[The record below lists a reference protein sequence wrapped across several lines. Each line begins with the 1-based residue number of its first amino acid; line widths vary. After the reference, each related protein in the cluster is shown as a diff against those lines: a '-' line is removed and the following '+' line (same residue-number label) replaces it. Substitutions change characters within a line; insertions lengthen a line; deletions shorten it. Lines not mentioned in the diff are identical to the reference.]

1 MPLNNFSHNYRPSP
15 TPQQPQVPQ
24 QPQQPS
30 VPGRVDN
37 DNKDSVVSLKNNR
50 FHLDESVMIVYNPTK
65 DDLEIKARTGG
76 VQTISPSVN
85 LVASK
90 ADVDPSK
97 EGVYYKRVE
106 DKVEEV
112 YVVKEGVIY
121 TLSIPTTDN
130 NTPQPVPTP
139 GPNVPTPSPV
149 PQPQPAEKKE
159 VELITSESQVKL
171 ADTGDKVY
179 FLLDAVSHSIKKII
193 AVLGGHRFDHTLAT
207 PEPPKETVFI
217 VDSKDEIDR
226 AKDGTYY
233 VKNAQGDLT
242 EIYVVKNTQLI
253 TFKPSTITN
262 QRIGTWSI

>member
-15 TPQQPQVPQ
+15 TPQQPQVP

-90 ADVDPSK
+90 ADVDPNK
-97 EGVYYKRVE
+97 EGVYYKRVA

-121 TLSIPTTDN
+121 TLQIPTTDN

-139 GPNVPTPSPV
+139 QPT
-149 PQPQPAEKKE
+149 EKKE
-159 VELITSESQVKL
+159 VELITSESQVIL

-217 VDSKDEIDR
+217 VNSKDEIDR

>member
-15 TPQQPQVPQ
+15 TPQQPQVP

-90 ADVDPSK
+90 ADVDPNK
-97 EGVYYKRVE
+97 EGVYYKRVA

-112 YVVKEGVIY
+112 YVVKDGVIY

-139 GPNVPTPSPV
+139 GPNVPSPSPV
-149 PQPQPAEKKE
+149 PQPQPTEKKE

-171 ADTGDKVY
+171 ADLGDKVY
-179 FLLDAVSHSIKKII
+179 FLLDAATNSIKKII
-193 AVLGGHRFDHTLAT
+193 AVLGGHRFDHTLVT

>member
-15 TPQQPQVPQ
+15 TPQQPPVPQ
-24 QPQQPS
+24 QPGQPS

-90 ADVDPSK
+90 VDVDPNK
-97 EGVYYKRVE
+97 EGVYYKRVA

-112 YVVKEGVIY
+112 YVVKDGVIY

-130 NTPQPVPTP
+130 NTPQP
-139 GPNVPTPSPV
+139 NVPPT
-149 PQPQPAEKKE
+149 PQPQQPAERKE
-159 VELITSESQVKL
+159 VELITSESQVSL

-217 VDSKDEIDR
+217 VNSKDEIDR

>member
-15 TPQQPQVPQ
+15 TPQQPQVP

-85 LVASK
+85 LVAGK

-97 EGVYYKRVE
+97 EGVYYKRVA

-139 GPNVPTPSPV
+139 T
-149 PQPQPAEKKE
+149 PQPTEEKKE

-171 ADTGDKVY
+171 ADPGDKIY
-179 FLLDAVSHSIKKII
+179 FLLDAATNSIKKII
-193 AVLGGHRFDHTLAT
+193 AVLGGHRFDHTLAA

-217 VDSKDEIDR
+217 VNSKDEIDR

>member
-1 MPLNNFSHNYRPSP
+1 
-15 TPQQPQVPQ
+15 
-24 QPQQPS
+24 
-30 VPGRVDN
+30 VDN

-90 ADVDPSK
+90 VDVDPNK
-97 EGVYYKRVE
+97 EGVYYKRVA

-112 YVVKEGVIY
+112 YVVKDGVIY

-139 GPNVPTPSPV
+139 T
-149 PQPQPAEKKE
+149 PQPTEKKE
-159 VELITSESQVKL
+159 VELITSESQVSL
-171 ADTGDKVY
+171 ADTSDKVY

-193 AVLGGHRFDHTLAT
+193 AVLGGHRFDHTITA

-217 VDSKDEIDR
+217 VNSKDEIDR

-233 VKNAQGDLT
+233 VKNEQGDLT

>member
-15 TPQQPQVPQ
+15 TPQQPPVP

-97 EGVYYKRVE
+97 EGVYYKRVV

-139 GPNVPTPSPV
+139 GPNVPTP
-149 PQPQPAEKKE
+149 QPQEEKRE
-159 VELITSESQVKL
+159 VEFITSEAQVL
-171 ADTGDKVY
+171 AASRDNKVY
-179 FLLDAVSHSIKKII
+179 FLLDIATKSVKKII
-193 AVLGGHRFDHTLAT
+193 TVVNGERFDHTLAT
-207 PEPPKETVFI
+207 PQQETPKETVFI
-217 VDSKDEIDR
+217 VDSKDEINR
-226 AKDGTYY
+226 SVNGTYY

-242 EIYVVKNTQLI
+242 EIYVVKENQLI

>member
-15 TPQQPQVPQ
+15 TPQQPQVP

-90 ADVDPSK
+90 ADVDPNK

-112 YVVKEGVIY
+112 YVVKDGVIY

-139 GPNVPTPSPV
+139 T
-149 PQPQPAEKKE
+149 PQPTEEKKE
-159 VELITSESQVKL
+159 VELITSESQVSL
-171 ADTGDKVY
+171 AGSDKVY
-179 FLLDAVSHSIKKII
+179 FLLDAATNSIKKII
-193 AVLGGHRFDHTLAT
+193 AVLGGHRFDHTLAA

-217 VDSKDEIDR
+217 VNSKDEIDR

>member
-1 MPLNNFSHNYRPSP
+1 
-15 TPQQPQVPQ
+15 
-24 QPQQPS
+24 
-30 VPGRVDN
+30 VDN

-76 VQTISPSVN
+76 IQTISPSVN
-85 LVASK
+85 LVAGK

-97 EGVYYKRVE
+97 EGVYYKRVA

-130 NTPQPVPTP
+130 NAPQPVPTP
-139 GPNVPTPSPV
+139 QPNVPPT
-149 PQPQPAEKKE
+149 PQPQQPAERKE
-159 VELITSESQVKL
+159 VELVTSESQVSL

-217 VDSKDEIDR
+217 VNSKDEIDR

-233 VKNAQGDLT
+233 VKNEQGDLT

>member
-15 TPQQPQVPQ
+15 TPQQPPVP

-97 EGVYYKRVE
+97 EGVYYKRVV

-121 TLSIPTTDN
+121 TLSISTTDN
-130 NTPQPVPTP
+130 NTPQP
-139 GPNVPTPSPV
+139 NIPTPSPV
-149 PQPQPAEKKE
+149 PQPQPTEKKE

-171 ADTGDKVY
+171 ADPGDKVY
-179 FLLDAVSHSIKKII
+179 FLLDAATKSVKKII
-193 AVLGGHRFDHTLAT
+193 TVVNGERFDHTLAT
-207 PEPPKETVFI
+207 PQQETPKETVFI
-217 VDSKDEIDR
+217 VDSKDEINR
-226 AKDGTYY
+226 SVNGTYY

-242 EIYVVKNTQLI
+242 EIYVVKENQLI

>member
-24 QPQQPS
+24 PQQPN

-90 ADVDPSK
+90 ADVDPNK
-97 EGVYYKRVE
+97 EGVYYKRVA

-112 YVVKEGVIY
+112 YVVKDGVIY

-130 NTPQPVPTP
+130 NAPQPVPTP
-139 GPNVPTPSPV
+139 GPNVPPT
-149 PQPQPAEKKE
+149 PQPQQPAERKE
-159 VELITSESQVKL
+159 VELITSESQVSL

-193 AVLGGHRFDHTLAT
+193 AVLGGHRFDHTLAA

-217 VDSKDEIDR
+217 VNSKDEIDR

>member
-76 VQTISPSVN
+76 IQTISPSVN
-85 LVASK
+85 LVAGK

-139 GPNVPTPSPV
+139 QPNLPT
-149 PQPQPAEKKE
+149 PQPQQPAERRE
-159 VELITSESQVKL
+159 IELITSESQVRL
-171 ADTGDKVY
+171 ADANDKVY
-179 FLLDAVSHSIKKII
+179 FLLDAVSNSIKKII

-217 VDSKDEIDR
+217 VNSKDEINR

>member
-15 TPQQPQVPQ
+15 TPQQPQVP

-76 VQTISPSVN
+76 VQTINPSVN
-85 LVASK
+85 LVAGK

-139 GPNVPTPSPV
+139 QPNVPTPQ
-149 PQPQPAEKKE
+149 PQQPAERRE
-159 VELITSESQVKL
+159 IELITSESQVRL
-171 ADTGDKVY
+171 ADANDKVY
-179 FLLDAVSHSIKKII
+179 FLLDAVSNSIKKII

-217 VDSKDEIDR
+217 VHSKDEIDR

>member
-37 DNKDSVVSLKNNR
+37 DSKDSVVSLKNNR

-76 VQTISPSVN
+76 IQTISPSVN
-85 LVASK
+85 LVAGK
-90 ADVDPSK
+90 ADVDPNK
-97 EGVYYKRVE
+97 EGVYYKRVA

-130 NTPQPVPTP
+130 NIPQPVPTP
-139 GPNVPTPSPV
+139 QPNVPTPQ
-149 PQPQPAEKKE
+149 PQQPAEKKE

-171 ADTGDKVY
+171 ADPGDKVY
-179 FLLDAVSHSIKKII
+179 FLLDAATNSIKKII
-193 AVLGGHRFDHTLAT
+193 AVLGGHRFDHTLTA

-217 VDSKDEIDR
+217 VNSKDEIDR

-233 VKNAQGDLT
+233 VKNEQGDLT

>member
-24 QPQQPS
+24 QPQQPN

-90 ADVDPSK
+90 ADVDPTK

-112 YVVKEGVIY
+112 YVVKDGVIY

-130 NTPQPVPTP
+130 NTPQP
-139 GPNVPTPSPV
+139 NVPTP
-149 PQPQPAEKKE
+149 QPQQPTEKKE
-159 VELITSESQVKL
+159 VELITSESQVSL

-193 AVLGGHRFDHTLAT
+193 AVLGGHRFDHTLAA

-217 VDSKDEIDR
+217 VNSKDEIDR

>member
-90 ADVDPSK
+90 ADVDPNK
-97 EGVYYKRVE
+97 EGVYYKRVA

-112 YVVKEGVIY
+112 YVVKDGVIY

-139 GPNVPTPSPV
+139 QPT
-149 PQPQPAEKKE
+149 EKKE

-171 ADTGDKVY
+171 ADPGDKVY

-193 AVLGGHRFDHTLAT
+193 TVLGGHRFDHTLAT

-217 VDSKDEIDR
+217 VNSKDEIDR

>member
-15 TPQQPQVPQ
+15 TPQQPQVP

-90 ADVDPSK
+90 ADVDPNK
-97 EGVYYKRVE
+97 EGVYYKRVA

-112 YVVKEGVIY
+112 YVVKDGVIY

-139 GPNVPTPSPV
+139 QPT
-149 PQPQPAEKKE
+149 EKKE
-159 VELITSESQVKL
+159 VELITSESQVIL

-193 AVLGGHRFDHTLAT
+193 AVLGGHRFDHTLAA

-217 VDSKDEIDR
+217 VNSKDEIDR

>member
-15 TPQQPQVPQ
+15 TPQQPQVP

-90 ADVDPSK
+90 ADVDPNK
-97 EGVYYKRVE
+97 EGVYYKRVA

-112 YVVKEGVIY
+112 YVVKDGVIF

-139 GPNVPTPSPV
+139 T
-149 PQPQPAEKKE
+149 PQPTEEKKE
-159 VELITSESQVKL
+159 VELITSESQVIL

-193 AVLGGHRFDHTLAT
+193 AVLGGHRFDHTLAA

-217 VDSKDEIDR
+217 VNSKDEIDR

>member
-90 ADVDPSK
+90 ADVDPNK
-97 EGVYYKRVE
+97 EGVYYKRVA
-106 DKVEEV
+106 DK
-112 YVVKEGVIY
+112 
-121 TLSIPTTDN
+121 
-130 NTPQPVPTP
+130 
-139 GPNVPTPSPV
+139 
-149 PQPQPAEKKE
+149 
-159 VELITSESQVKL
+159 
-171 ADTGDKVY
+171 
-179 FLLDAVSHSIKKII
+179 
-193 AVLGGHRFDHTLAT
+193 
-207 PEPPKETVFI
+207 
-217 VDSKDEIDR
+217 DR
-226 AKDGTYY
+226 RS
-233 VKNAQGDLT
+233 LC
-242 EIYVVKNTQLI
+242 
-253 TFKPSTITN
+253 S
-262 QRIGTWSI
+262 

>member
-15 TPQQPQVPQ
+15 TPQQPPVP
-24 QPQQPS
+24 QPS

-97 EGVYYKRVE
+97 EGVYYKRVA

-139 GPNVPTPSPV
+139 GPNVPTP
-149 PQPQPAEKKE
+149 QPQEEKRE
-159 VELITSESQVKL
+159 VEFITSESQVIL

-193 AVLGGHRFDHTLAT
+193 AVLGGHRFDHTLAA

>member
-90 ADVDPSK
+90 ADVDPNK
-97 EGVYYKRVE
+97 EGVYYKRVA

-112 YVVKEGVIY
+112 YVVKDGVIY

-139 GPNVPTPSPV
+139 TPQPNVPTPQ
-149 PQPQPAEKKE
+149 PQQPAEKKE

-171 ADTGDKVY
+171 ADPGDKVY
-179 FLLDAVSHSIKKII
+179 FLLDAATNSIKKII

-217 VDSKDEIDR
+217 VNSKDEIDR

>member
-15 TPQQPQVPQ
+15 TPQQPQVP

-90 ADVDPSK
+90 ADVDPNK
-97 EGVYYKRVE
+97 EGVYYKRVA

-112 YVVKEGVIY
+112 YVVKDGVIY

-139 GPNVPTPSPV
+139 QPT
-149 PQPQPAEKKE
+149 EKKE
-159 VELITSESQVKL
+159 VELITSESQVIL

-217 VDSKDEIDR
+217 VNSKDEIDR

>member
-15 TPQQPQVPQ
+15 TPQQPQVP

-90 ADVDPSK
+90 VDVDPNK
-97 EGVYYKRVE
+97 EGVYYKRVA

-112 YVVKEGVIY
+112 YVVKDGVIY

-130 NTPQPVPTP
+130 NTQQPVPTP
-139 GPNVPTPSPV
+139 QPNVPSP
-149 PQPQPAEKKE
+149 PQPQPTEKKE

-171 ADTGDKVY
+171 ADPGDKVY
-179 FLLDAVSHSIKKII
+179 FLLDAATNSIKKII
-193 AVLGGHRFDHTLAT
+193 AVLGGHRFDHTLAA

-217 VDSKDEIDR
+217 VNSKDEIDR

>member
-15 TPQQPQVPQ
+15 TPQQPQVP

-90 ADVDPSK
+90 ADVDPNK
-97 EGVYYKRVE
+97 EGVYYKRVA

-112 YVVKEGVIY
+112 YVVKDGVIY

-130 NTPQPVPTP
+130 NTPQPT
-139 GPNVPTPSPV
+139 
-149 PQPQPAEKKE
+149 EKKE
-159 VELITSESQVKL
+159 VELITSESQVIL

-193 AVLGGHRFDHTLAT
+193 AVLGGHRFDHTLAA

-217 VDSKDEIDR
+217 VNSKDEIDR

>member
-15 TPQQPQVPQ
+15 TPQQPQVP

-90 ADVDPSK
+90 ADVDPKK
-97 EGVYYKRVE
+97 EGVYYKRVA

-139 GPNVPTPSPV
+139 QPT
-149 PQPQPAEKKE
+149 EKKE
-159 VELITSESQVKL
+159 VELITSESQVSL

-193 AVLGGHRFDHTLAT
+193 AVLGGHRFDHTLAA
-207 PEPPKETVFI
+207 PEPPKETVF
-217 VDSKDEIDR
+217 VVNSKDEIDR

>member
-15 TPQQPQVPQ
+15 TPQQPQVP

-90 ADVDPSK
+90 ADVDPNK
-97 EGVYYKRVE
+97 EGVYYKRVA

-112 YVVKEGVIY
+112 YVVKDGVIY

-139 GPNVPTPSPV
+139 T
-149 PQPQPAEKKE
+149 PQPTEKKE
-159 VELITSESQVKL
+159 VELITSESQVIL

-193 AVLGGHRFDHTLAT
+193 AVLGGHRFDHTITA

-217 VDSKDEIDR
+217 VNSKDEIDR

-233 VKNAQGDLT
+233 VKNEQGDLT

-253 TFKPSTITN
+253 TFKPSTITS

>member
-24 QPQQPS
+24 PQQPN

-90 ADVDPSK
+90 ADVDPNK
-97 EGVYYKRVE
+97 EGVYYKRVA

-130 NTPQPVPTP
+130 NIPQPVPTP
-139 GPNVPTPSPV
+139 QPNVPPT
-149 PQPQPAEKKE
+149 PQPQPAERKE

-171 ADTGDKVY
+171 ADPGDKVY
-179 FLLDAVSHSIKKII
+179 FLLDAATNSIKKII

>member
-15 TPQQPQVPQ
+15 TPQQPQVP

-90 ADVDPSK
+90 ADVDPNK
-97 EGVYYKRVE
+97 EGVYYKRVA

-112 YVVKEGVIY
+112 YVVKDGVIY

-139 GPNVPTPSPV
+139 T
-149 PQPQPAEKKE
+149 PQPTEKKE
-159 VELITSESQVKL
+159 VELITSESQVIL

-193 AVLGGHRFDHTLAT
+193 AVLGGHRFDHTITA

-217 VDSKDEIDR
+217 VNSKDEIDR

-233 VKNAQGDLT
+233 VKNEQGDLT

>member
-76 VQTISPSVN
+76 IQTISPSVN

-90 ADVDPSK
+90 ADVDPTK

-112 YVVKEGVIY
+112 YVVKDGVIY
-121 TLSIPTTDN
+121 TLQIPTTNN

-139 GPNVPTPSPV
+139 QPNVPPTPSP
-149 PQPQPAEKKE
+149 QPTEEKKE
-159 VELITSESQVKL
+159 VELITSESQVRL
-171 ADTGDKVY
+171 ADANDKVY

-207 PEPPKETVFI
+207 PEPQKETVFI
-217 VDSKDEIDR
+217 VNSKDEIDR

-242 EIYVVKNTQLI
+242 EIFVVNITQII
-253 TFKPSTITN
+253 TIKPSTITY
-262 QRIGTWSI
+262 QRLGTWSI

>member
-15 TPQQPQVPQ
+15 TPQQPQVP

-76 VQTISPSVN
+76 VQTINPSVN
-85 LVASK
+85 LVAVK

-139 GPNVPTPSPV
+139 QPNVPTPQ
-149 PQPQPAEKKE
+149 PQQPAERRE
-159 VELITSESQVKL
+159 IELITSESQVRL
-171 ADTGDKVY
+171 ADANDKVY
-179 FLLDAVSHSIKKII
+179 FLLDAVSNSIKKII

-217 VDSKDEIDR
+217 VNSKDEIDR

>member
-90 ADVDPSK
+90 VDVDPNK
-97 EGVYYKRVE
+97 EGVYYKRVA

-112 YVVKEGVIY
+112 YVVKDGVIY

-139 GPNVPTPSPV
+139 T
-149 PQPQPAEKKE
+149 PQPTEKKE
-159 VELITSESQVKL
+159 VELITSESQVSL
-171 ADTGDKVY
+171 ADTSDKVY

-193 AVLGGHRFDHTLAT
+193 AVLGGHRFDHTITA

-217 VDSKDEIDR
+217 VNSKDEIDR

-233 VKNAQGDLT
+233 VKNEQGDLT

>member
-15 TPQQPQVPQ
+15 TPQQPQVP

-90 ADVDPSK
+90 ADVDPNK
-97 EGVYYKRVE
+97 EGVYYKRVV

-130 NTPQPVPTP
+130 NTPQP
-139 GPNVPTPSPV
+139 NVPTPSPV
-149 PQPQPAEKKE
+149 PQPQPTEEKKE

-171 ADTGDKVY
+171 ADPGDKVY
-179 FLLDAVSHSIKKII
+179 FLLDAATNSIKKII
-193 AVLGGHRFDHTLAT
+193 AVLGGHRFDHTLTA

-217 VDSKDEIDR
+217 VNSKDEIDR

>member
-1 MPLNNFSHNYRPSP
+1 MPLNNFSRNYRPSP
-15 TPQQPQVPQ
+15 TPQQAQVP

-90 ADVDPSK
+90 ADVDPNK
-97 EGVYYKRVE
+97 EGVYYKRVA

-112 YVVKEGVIY
+112 YVVKDGVIY

-130 NTPQPVPTP
+130 NTPQPVP
-139 GPNVPTPSPV
+139 
-149 PQPQPAEKKE
+149 QPQPTEKKE
-159 VELITSESQVKL
+159 VELITSESQVIL

-193 AVLGGHRFDHTLAT
+193 AVLGGHRFDHTLAA

-217 VDSKDEIDR
+217 VNSKDEIDR

>member
-15 TPQQPQVPQ
+15 TPQKPQVP

-90 ADVDPSK
+90 ADVDPNK
-97 EGVYYKRVE
+97 EGVYYKRVA

-112 YVVKEGVIY
+112 YVVKDGVIY

-139 GPNVPTPSPV
+139 QPT
-149 PQPQPAEKKE
+149 EKKE
-159 VELITSESQVKL
+159 VELITSESQVIL

-217 VDSKDEIDR
+217 VNSKDEIDR

>member
-15 TPQQPQVPQ
+15 TPQQPQVP

-90 ADVDPSK
+90 ADVDPNK
-97 EGVYYKRVE
+97 EGVYYKRVV

-130 NTPQPVPTP
+130 NVPQPVPTP
-139 GPNVPTPSPV
+139 QPT
-149 PQPQPAEKKE
+149 EKKE
-159 VELITSESQVKL
+159 VELITSESQVSL

-193 AVLGGHRFDHTLAT
+193 AVLGGHRFDHTLAA

-217 VDSKDEIDR
+217 VNSKDEIDR

>member
-24 QPQQPS
+24 QPGQPS

-76 VQTISPSVN
+76 VQTINPSVN

-90 ADVDPSK
+90 ADVDPNK
-97 EGVYYKRVE
+97 EGVYYKRVA

-130 NTPQPVPTP
+130 NTPQPNVP
-139 GPNVPTPSPV
+139 PTPSPV
-149 PQPQPAEKKE
+149 PQPQPTERKE
-159 VELITSESQVKL
+159 VELITSESQVSL

-207 PEPPKETVFI
+207 PEPQKETVFI
-217 VDSKDEIDR
+217 VNSKDEIDR

>member
-24 QPQQPS
+24 QPGQPS

-76 VQTISPSVN
+76 VQTINPSVN

-90 ADVDPSK
+90 ADVDPNK
-97 EGVYYKRVE
+97 EGVYYKRVA

-130 NTPQPVPTP
+130 NTPQP
-139 GPNVPTPSPV
+139 NV
-149 PQPQPAEKKE
+149 PQPQPTERKE
-159 VELITSESQVKL
+159 VELITSESQVSL

-207 PEPPKETVFI
+207 PEPQKETVFI
-217 VDSKDEIDR
+217 VNSKDEIDR